1 MMRSWAVWEP
11 SRSPLA
17 ALLKP
22 PDSLDARQ
30 KDPKRDSRLPN
41 KTSHIKPLCMTG
53 RWGAYKPRWGPSLGG
68 ARGAPLMPPPESPAW
83 RRVRHP
89 LPMST
94 DAVVSL
100 HASLE
105 QLISVVPSE
114 ICFWRPWATIS
125 AIPWR
130 PRVPQKPSRRYSARH
145 SLA

>member
-22 PDSLDARQ
+22 PNSLDARQ

-68 ARGAPLMPPPESPAW
+68 ARGAPLMPPPNPPRGVAFVI
-83 RRVRHP
+83 RCP
-89 LPMST
+89 CPPMLLCLCMLRS
-94 DAVVSL
+94 SN
-100 HASLE
+100 
-105 QLISVVPSE
+105 
-114 ICFWRPWATIS
+114 
-125 AIPWR
+125 
-130 PRVPQKPSRRYSARH
+130 
-145 SLA
+145 